1 MEDVLE
7 AKADIVAVGC
17 PFCMTMI
24 NDGVK
29 HFNKEQE
36 IQVLDIAEIT
46 AKANDL

>member
-1 MEDVLE
+1 
-7 AKADIVAVGC
+7 
-17 PFCMTMI
+17 MI

-46 AKANDL
+46 AKENNL